1 MREIKTIKN
10 RDILVDILIRN
21 GTLIKWIKN

>member
-10 RDILVDILIRN
+10 RDVLVDILIRN